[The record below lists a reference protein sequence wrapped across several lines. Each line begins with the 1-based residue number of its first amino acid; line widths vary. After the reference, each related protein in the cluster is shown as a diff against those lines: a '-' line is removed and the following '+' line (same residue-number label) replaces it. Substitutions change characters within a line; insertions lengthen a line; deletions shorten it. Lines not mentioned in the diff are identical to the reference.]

1 VQLIWFRRKTRS
13 DGLGIFFCSDV
24 HGSTTCFKKFVN
36 AATYY
41 RQRGQPVHCL
51 ILGGDL
57 TGKLIVPVIREDS
70 HYRSYL
76 LGREVEL
83 ATAVELREFVKQCE
97 MLGVYPNVF
106 SVEEYE
112 AFRSDSSLQEAVF
125 RRLMLQR
132 LEEWL
137 AFAADRLRGLDVSCY
152 ILPGNDDIPEVDELL
167 AQASGI
173 INPDRKVVRL
183 DDTYEMVSL
192 GLSNPTPFECPRDVP
207 EEELARLLDE
217 LASQVERL
225 QTCIF
230 TIHVPPFN
238 SGLDLAPA
246 LDDELRPRIGPQ
258 GVEMAPVGST
268 AVREAILTYQP
279 LLSLHGHIHESK
291 GVARLGRTLCVNAGS
306 EYSEGILR
314 GALITLRDGEVASH
328 LLVSG

>member
-1 VQLIWFRRKTRS
+1 MIWFRRKTRS

-137 AFAADRLRGLDVSCY
+137 AFAADRLHGDRQWHRSSHRRGIAGPGGPAGQAPPDPYTWGLHEYADPQPPARMRLTPTQRSC
-152 ILPGNDDIPEVDELL
+152 
-167 AQASGI
+167 
-173 INPDRKVVRL
+173 
-183 DDTYEMVSL
+183 
-192 GLSNPTPFECPRDVP
+192 TPHR
-207 EEELARLLDE
+207 
-217 LASQVERL
+217 
-225 QTCIF
+225 
-230 TIHVPPFN
+230 
-238 SGLDLAPA
+238 
-246 LDDELRPRIGPQ
+246 
-258 GVEMAPVGST
+258 
-268 AVREAILTYQP
+268 
-279 LLSLHGHIHESK
+279 
-291 GVARLGRTLCVNAGS
+291 GR
-306 EYSEGILR
+306 
-314 GALITLRDGEVASH
+314 
-328 LLVSG
+328 